1 MLNQD
6 KRTVTNVIQSK
17 GYWTGFLM
25 VSMVNSTQCNG
36 LWCCGM
42 RVTITSL
49 EELEEVVKNYSTDK
63 NCNGLRNQVH
73 FYQLQN
79 NRLVN
84 ERRIKSV

>member
-1 MLNQD
+1 MLSQD
-6 KRTVTNVIQSK
+6 KRTVANVIQFK

-42 RVTITSL
+42 KVTIPSL
-49 EELEEVVKNYSTDK
+49 EALEEEVKYLTEK
-63 NCNGLRNQVH
+63 YGNGLRKQVH

-79 NRLVN
+79 DRLVN

>member
-1 MLNQD
+1 MLSQD
-6 KRTVTNVIQSK
+6 KRTVANEIQYK

-42 RVTITSL
+42 KVTIPSL
-49 EELEEVVKNYSTDK
+49 EELEEVVKYVTEK
-63 NCNGLRNQVH
+63 NGNGLRKQVH